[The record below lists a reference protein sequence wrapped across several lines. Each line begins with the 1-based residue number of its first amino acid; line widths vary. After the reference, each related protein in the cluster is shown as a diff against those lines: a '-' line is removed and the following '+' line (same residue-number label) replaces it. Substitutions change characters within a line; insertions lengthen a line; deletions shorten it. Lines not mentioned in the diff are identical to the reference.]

1 MGMVGSCVLEI
12 FWFNFT
18 MSKDREMDFSDMKG
32 KHWCAATQCYSLYVM
47 VEYVLDRK
55 ISLHICDNV
64 TFILNL
70 DYAVLF
76 YHILFQILLIHM
88 AAVAGR

>member
-1 MGMVGSCVLEI
+1 M
-12 FWFNFT
+12 
-18 MSKDREMDFSDMKG
+18 
-32 KHWCAATQCYSLYVM
+32 QCYSLYVM

-76 YHILFQILLIHM
+76 YAILFQIDLVPM

>member
-1 MGMVGSCVLEI
+1 
-12 FWFNFT
+12 
-18 MSKDREMDFSDMKG
+18 MSKDREMDFPDMKV
-32 KHWCAATQCYSLYVM
+32 KHGCAAMQCYSLYVM

-76 YHILFQILLIHM
+76 YSILFQI
-88 AAVAGR
+88 V

>member
-1 MGMVGSCVLEI
+1 
-12 FWFNFT
+12 
-18 MSKDREMDFSDMKG
+18 
-32 KHWCAATQCYSLYVM
+32 M

-76 YHILFQILLIHM
+76 YAILFQIDLIPM

>member
-1 MGMVGSCVLEI
+1 M
-12 FWFNFT
+12 
-18 MSKDREMDFSDMKG
+18 
-32 KHWCAATQCYSLYVM
+32 QCYSLYVM
-47 VEYVLDRK
+47 VEYILDRK
-55 ISLHICDNV
+55 FFFHIYDNV

-76 YHILFQILLIHM
+76 YPVLFQTGHFHM